1 MLVYFV
7 TSNTEV
13 MFSSDDE
20 LPEVETRFLPMT
32 STPADVKDDV
42 LKISSSSSSEGPG
55 QVCAECTII
64 HCSLNVSNL
73 CLAEFDVAVK
83 SCSAVCLDYTDPMAI
98 FTKSFC
104 LKMVEKDFLNKRSIE
119 NLKRNMKYL
128 FSNIFDLVANGRLR
142 FYCQILE
149 YMEVLREDDKDK
161 IATVMNEIAYLLVG
175 VDAIELDDNFSD
187 RIGRSAKK
195 SLFRYMKTTSNF
207 LSLQAVVETLL
218 IFYKKGINIR
228 IFLPKCLSFLC
239 VSFSNLP
246 SDENSLDYH
255 HELSS
260 ITRKIIIEVLDE
272 KSIEVHELK
281 HEKFM
286 NDIIPS
292 GRDPYLYFNKKENL
306 FSHLVVFSPRQVYLE
321 RIHLRSVVFYEE
333 TETLATDHWSFV
345 FKLKTDFERFLRM
358 KNLSDPSDDHEKEF
372 VKNDEMMGKS
382 QMYSEKSGSQATTPI
397 ERANKDQILAD
408 KCEDEYESES
418 NEEYAEEEDEI
429 VDTEVEAEFKV
440 NISDIKEYW
449 DSDKRIFIRET
460 AGRDWPMMYS
470 CPCALV
476 VKYNKPKVYRS
487 RKRNLVFARCKGYC
501 VICNAKHKFIIPNN
515 PFRETVLPDGAIRYE
530 AISDM
535 VVKVKVDGKFHITE
549 GKPDVKKPYHE
560 KENAK
565 GLDLRGEERRLL
577 GLKASLE
584 GAASVYREG
593 MAYLQKEQI
602 ENSNRTSVRSLPVI
616 R

>member
-1 MLVYFV
+1 
-7 TSNTEV
+7 
-13 MFSSDDE
+13 
-20 LPEVETRFLPMT
+20 
-32 STPADVKDDV
+32 
-42 LKISSSSSSEGPG
+42 
-55 QVCAECTII
+55 
-64 HCSLNVSNL
+64 
-73 CLAEFDVAVK
+73 
-83 SCSAVCLDYTDPMAI
+83 
-98 FTKSFC
+98 
-104 LKMVEKDFLNKRSIE
+104 
-119 NLKRNMKYL
+119 
-128 FSNIFDLVANGRLR
+128 
-142 FYCQILE
+142 
-149 YMEVLREDDKDK
+149 
-161 IATVMNEIAYLLVG
+161 
-175 VDAIELDDNFSD
+175 
-187 RIGRSAKK
+187 
-195 SLFRYMKTTSNF
+195 
-207 LSLQAVVETLL
+207 
-218 IFYKKGINIR
+218 
-228 IFLPKCLSFLC
+228 
-239 VSFSNLP
+239 
-246 SDENSLDYH
+246 
-255 HELSS
+255 
-260 ITRKIIIEVLDE
+260 
-272 KSIEVHELK
+272 
-281 HEKFM
+281 M

-292 GRDPYLYFNKKENL
+292 GRDPFLYFNKKESL

-345 FKLKTDFERFLRM
+345 FKSKTDFERFLRM

-397 ERANKDQILAD
+397 EIANKDQILAD

-487 RKRNLVFARCKGYC
+487 RKRNLVFARCEGYC
-501 VICNAKHKFIIPNN
+501 IICNAKHKFRIPNN

-535 VVKVKVDGKFHITE
+535 VVKVKVDGKFHVTE

-584 GAASVYREG
+584 EAASVYREG